1 MKREN
6 PENPLKTHREA
17 GGDMPT
23 HAHVSCPLN
32 YYHSASAALISG
44 HHHKYYMSE
53 SDFEFWGFRLVS
65 AVALHISKHFFNQV
79 S

>member
-6 PENPLKTHREA
+6 LENPLKTHREA

-32 YYHSASAALISG
+32 YYHRASAALSVVIIINTTCL
-44 HHHKYYMSE
+44 KLTLK
-53 SDFEFWGFRLVS
+53 FWGFRLVS
-65 AVALHISKHFFNQV
+65 AEALHISKCFLNQV

>member
-17 GGDMPT
+17 GGDLPA

-32 YYHSASAALISG
+32 YYHSASAARSVVIIINTTCL
-44 HHHKYYMSE
+44 KLTLK
-53 SDFEFWGFRLVS
+53 F
-65 AVALHISKHFFNQV
+65 
-79 S
+79 